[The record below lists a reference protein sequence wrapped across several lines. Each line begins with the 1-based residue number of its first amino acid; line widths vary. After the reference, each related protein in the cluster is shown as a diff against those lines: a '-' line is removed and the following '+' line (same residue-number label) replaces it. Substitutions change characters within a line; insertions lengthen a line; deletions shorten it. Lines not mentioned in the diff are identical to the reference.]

1 MVMLSILKWMN
12 GCKKMEKIDFIT
24 MALVDTQSTIRA
36 IDVKIGALLTGML
49 LPIASLGKIWWHLNH
64 ISLAINHVVV
74 IMAGIFFFSLWIFS
88 VLLLVRAISAIDS
101 PTNHII
107 NSDQYK
113 GAFYGAYLYKFG
125 WRDMIV
131 NRAENKATKE
141 VNQFVDDYPDSRETT
156 VLALTFE
163 HMKLIY
169 IRDIKLFRLN
179 LALKLGFIWLSLG
192 ISVYVFSKFI

>member
-1 MVMLSILKWMN
+1 
-12 GCKKMEKIDFIT
+12 MEKIDFI
-24 MALVDTQSTIRA
+24 AIAINDTQSTIRA

-49 LPIASLGKIWWHLNH
+49 LPVSALGKIWAHLNH
-64 ISLAINHVVV
+64 ISLATNLAIV
-74 IMAGIFFFSLWIFS
+74 IIIGLLFFVFWVSI

-107 NSDQYK
+107 NSNQHN

-125 WRDMIV
+125 WKDVIL
-131 NRAENKATKE
+131 NRSKNKATKE
-141 VNQFVDDYPDSRETT
+141 VHQFVDDYPDSAEKI

-169 IRDIKLFRLN
+169 IRDMKLFRLN
-179 LALKLGFIWLSLG
+179 LALKIGFIWLSLG
-192 ISVYVFSKFI
+192 IGIYIYSKLV